1 MLPDRDHAG
10 GFQCGEA
17 VAMVIGAKEFEV
29 LRLDADV
36 VGAPLRDRFDHVGGP
51 AAVGK
56 VETLALQSER
66 GKFLEPMFATCA
78 AVMIACRSE
87 AFGASAA
94 VIRRKRH
101 VAHRVQPGRGHQDF
115 RD

>member
-1 MLPDRDHAG
+1 MLPDGDHAG

-17 VAMVIGAKEFEV
+17 VAMVICAKEFKV

-36 VGAPLRDRFDHVGGP
+36 VGAPLRDRLDHVGGP

-66 GKFLEPMFATCA
+66 GKFLEPMFATGA
-78 AVMIACRSE
+78 AVMIDLARREIMHVDE
-87 AFGASAA
+87 AS
-94 VIRRKRH
+94 RRID
-101 VAHRVQPGRGHQDF
+101 VVG
-115 RD
+115 